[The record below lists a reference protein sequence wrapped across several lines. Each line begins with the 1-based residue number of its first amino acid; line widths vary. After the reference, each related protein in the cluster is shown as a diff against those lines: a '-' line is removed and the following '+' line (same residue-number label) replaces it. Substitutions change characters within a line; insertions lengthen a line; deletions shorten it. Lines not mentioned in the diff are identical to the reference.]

1 MSTNEHCVAGFF
13 SHRAPAL
20 DTKARFHVLGFS
32 ADQLQLF
39 NHDGGAHVPHAERR
53 PEAGSNA
60 ALKDMLVDGAIGSAV
75 GMGLGALTEVAL
87 VAANVSL
94 FVASPLL
101 APLVLLGWGATLGGT
116 IGAMVGAEKK
126 EAPLSALIR
135 DAVISGRF
143 VLVVEPRTD
152 QQAAMARDT
161 MRAAFCEFKEVA
173 ATSYGAQVTT

>member
-101 APLVLLGWGATLGGT
+101 APLVLLGWGAMVGIGCT
-116 IGAMVGAEKK
+116 IGNTLSGIMAGA
-126 EAPLSALIR
+126 
-135 DAVISGRF
+135 VSGWVF
-143 VLVVEPRTD
+143 T
-152 QQAAMARDT
+152 AAMLVA
-161 MRAAFCEFKEVA
+161 VA
-173 ATSYGAQVTT
+173 AGLALQRRFPALR